1 MPQRGQ
7 LADLQP
13 NMLTVHGAR
22 GTGPSS
28 PHIVPRKMR
37 IPQLIRVNHTV
48 IASNGHVY
56 SPAAGAGG
64 TARGRVRPS
73 AGRVRAS
80 SGGAVRPIVVVIR
93 RKRLMRV
100 TAAGPARIHACGG
113 RCALSDKPGQR
124 RTNAVLRP
132 APQLLDV
139 KQAHRPAHHRP
150 KAGDNR
156 RRFRPRPKPVL
167 RLTTLSPDAGASG
180 EGQPALAQSALKS
193 RAPSHS
199 ARPSVSLSLSCGN
212 RALSTFARACHH
224 TGAPPH
230 VRPLS
235 RCAVHVRTSARTATP
250 AERGFCTPA
259 ARPGWPT
266 MKARAHLLLEG
277 KDGVPCILAAGTG
290 SIRQT
295 AT

>member
-180 EGQPALAQSALKS
+180 EAQPALAQSALKS
-193 RAPSHS
+193 RAPLTALDPVSPS
-199 ARPSVSLSLSCGN
+199 PSPAATARSPRLHV
-212 RALSTFARACHH
+212 RVITPARRRTFARCH
-224 TGAPPH
+224 
-230 VRPLS
+230 
-235 RCAVHVRTSARTATP
+235 
-250 AERGFCTPA
+250 A
-259 ARPGWPT
+259 ARS
-266 MKARAHLLLEG
+266 MFARLLEQRPQPNEASALLPHG
-277 KDGVPCILAAGTG
+277 PGGL
-290 SIRQT
+290 Q
-295 AT
+295 